1 MRILVRN
8 AALGAFLFYLVWN
21 AVWLGAGRL
30 PPSILK
36 AIYGYP
42 CPTTGGYRS
51 LLALCRGD
59 FAQSFFFNPLTL
71 VYLALFAGS
80 VAILLRQFYRRR
92 RLALPPAIAWA
103 WLASLAIGWAAKFA
117 LGRQYW

>member
-21 AVWLGAGRL
+21 AVWIGAGKV
-30 PPSILK
+30 PPSLFK
-36 AIYGYP
+36 AISGYP

-51 LLALCRGD
+51 LLALSRGD
-59 FAQSFFFNPLTL
+59 IAASLLFNPLTL
-71 VYLALFAGS
+71 VYILLFAGS
-80 VAILLRQFYRRR
+80 LAILLRQLYRRR

-103 WLASLAIGWAAKFA
+103 WLASLALGWAAKFA
-117 LGRQYW
+117 LGKQYW